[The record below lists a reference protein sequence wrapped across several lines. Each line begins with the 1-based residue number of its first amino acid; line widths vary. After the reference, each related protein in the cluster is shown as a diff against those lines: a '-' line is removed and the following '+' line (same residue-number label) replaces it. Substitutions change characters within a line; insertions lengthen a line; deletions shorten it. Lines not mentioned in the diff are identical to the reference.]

1 MTLLEKLAAV
11 RLELQQKAPA
21 KSGKNTFSNYDY
33 YELADFMPAVTE
45 LMHKHKLVG
54 LFGMDTENATL
65 RIVDCEKPDDAEV
78 FVLPVREAVLKGAHP
93 IQNLGAM
100 VTYMRRYLWM
110 VAMEL
115 VEADGLDASKP
126 AGKTT
131 GETTDT
137 EVKAMREKFTT
148 AIAYLRK
155 ENKYD
160 EAAVKKLFSAEFGF
174 ENYNSI
180 TDEHLPAAKRVL
192 KQLRAMAK
200 APASQAQQPE
210 GDAA

>member
-33 YELADFMPAVTE
+33 YELADFMPPVTE
-45 LMHKHKLVG
+45 LMEKHKLIG
-54 LFGMDTENATL
+54 LFGMDAENATL
-65 RIVDCEKPDDAEV
+65 RIVDCEKPEDSIL
-78 FVLPVREAVLKGAHP
+78 FSLPVREATLKGAHP

-115 VEADGLDASKP
+115 VEADGLDASKG
-126 AGKTT
+126 AGKPQQQ
-131 GETTDT
+131 EEPD
-137 EVKAMREKFTT
+137 EVRAMCQKFDV
-148 AIAYLRK
+148 AMAYLRK
-155 ENKYD
+155 EGKYD
-160 EAAVKKLFSAEFGF
+160 AQAVKALLERELGF
-174 ENYNSI
+174 ENYQ
-180 TDEHLPAAKRVL
+180 TMTAEHLPAAKRAIRA
-192 KQLRAMAK
+192 LRAMAK
-200 APASQAQQPE
+200 GVAPQP

>member
-1 MTLLEKLAAV
+1 MMLLEKLAAV

-54 LFGMDTENATL
+54 LFNMDAENAML
-65 RIVDCEKPDDAEV
+65 RIVDCEKPDDSEV
-78 FVLPVREAVLKGAHP
+78 FTLPVREATLKGAHP

-115 VEADGLDASKP
+115 VETDGLDAAKPTTKP
-126 AGKTT
+126 AQNEEGNP
-131 GETTDT
+131 
-137 EVKAMREKFTT
+137 VKSMCDRFDI
-148 AIAYLRK
+148 AIGYLRK
-155 ENKYD
+155 EGKYD
-160 EAAVKKLFSAEFGF
+160 EVAVKKLFVAEFGF
-174 ENYNSI
+174 ENYNQM
-180 TDEHLPAAKRVL
+180 TNEQLPAAKRVL
-192 KQLRAMAK
+192 KELRAMAK
-200 APASQAQQPE
+200 SDSAKSAQESTQ
-210 GDAA
+210 